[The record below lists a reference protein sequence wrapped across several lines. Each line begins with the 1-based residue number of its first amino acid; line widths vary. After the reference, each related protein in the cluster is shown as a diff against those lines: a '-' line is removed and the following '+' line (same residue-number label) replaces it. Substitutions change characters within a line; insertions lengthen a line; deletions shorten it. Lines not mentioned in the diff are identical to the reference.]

1 MDQKIKSLLLYQLSY
16 GGKEESRNL
25 AVPQDLASGGLTV
38 AKRKLPWTS
47 GSIQPLPRGV
57 TVTQKTLDLLFK
69 VQILAG

>member
-25 AVPQDLASGGLTV
+25 AVPQDLASGGLTP
-38 AKRKLPWTS
+38 AKRNLPWQS
-47 GSIQPLPRGV
+47 VSNGILPRGV
-57 TVTQKTLDLLFK
+57 TVTQQTLDLLFK